1 MGMEVITVDPC
12 TLHNSLPCCCTLPQK
27 MGMEVITVDPT
38 KMDAAGKS
46 AMREAEIQQTDDFFH
61 LLGWTQG
68 ATRRLLDQL
77 LK

>member
-1 MGMEVITVDPC
+1 
-12 TLHNSLPCCCTLPQK
+12 

-46 AMREAEIQQTDDFFH
+46 AMREAEIQQVDDFFH